1 MEATATNSRIK
12 SLHPLNMQLLF
23 WLFVVASIAGLAIE
37 TAFHAVVFGGYES
50 RPGLVWG
57 PFSPIYGTGAV
68 MLTIVAARFS
78 DLSTPAMFL
87 VSALIGS
94 AVELATGWLMEILFG
109 AVAWDYSH
117 LPGSFGRSLNP
128 GFTLLWG
135 ALGLAWTHCAMPLI
149 YRISQRVDWKST
161 AVRILSAVGT
171 AFMAFNIAVTLQV
184 LARES
189 ARADDLPPANS
200 IERCIDERFPSSWVQ
215 KRFENM
221 SINGLRSR

>member
-1 MEATATNSRIK
+1 MPSTCSFCSGCSSSPPSQGSQSRRLFTPSSSGATKAVR
-12 SLHPLNMQLLF
+12 
-23 WLFVVASIAGLAIE
+23 ASCGDR
-37 TAFHAVVFGGYES
+37 S
-50 RPGLVWG
+50 P
-57 PFSPIYGTGAV
+57 PIYGTGAV

-117 LPGSFGRSLNP
+117 LPGSFGRSLNL

-171 AFMAFNIAVTLQV
+171 AFMVFNIAVTLQV

-200 IERCIDERFPSSWVQ
+200 IERCIDEHFPSSWVQ

>member
-1 MEATATNSRIK
+1 
-12 SLHPLNMQLLF
+12 
-23 WLFVVASIAGLAIE
+23 
-37 TAFHAVVFGGYES
+37 
-50 RPGLVWG
+50 
-57 PFSPIYGTGAV
+57 

-117 LPGSFGRSLNP
+117 LRQLRQKPEPGVHPFVGRSRARLD
-128 GFTLLWG
+128 
-135 ALGLAWTHCAMPLI
+135 ALRHASDLPHLVESGLE
-149 YRISQRVDWKST
+149 ST

-171 AFMAFNIAVTLQV
+171 AFMVFNIAVTLQV

-200 IERCIDERFPSSWVQ
+200 IERCIDEHFPSSWVQ

>member
-37 TAFHAVVFGGYES
+37 TAFHAVVFGGNES

-171 AFMAFNIAVTLQV
+171 AFMVFNIAVTLQV

-200 IERCIDERFPSSWVQ
+200 IERCIDEHFPSSWVQ
-215 KRFENM
+215 KRFENI

>member
-1 MEATATNSRIK
+1 
-12 SLHPLNMQLLF
+12 
-23 WLFVVASIAGLAIE
+23 
-37 TAFHAVVFGGYES
+37 
-50 RPGLVWG
+50 
-57 PFSPIYGTGAV
+57 

-87 VSALIGS
+87 VSALLGS

-117 LPGSFGRSLNP
+117 LPGSFGRSLNL

-171 AFMAFNIAVTLQV
+171 AFMVFNIAVTLQV

-200 IERCIDERFPSSWVQ
+200 IERCIDEHFPSSWVQ

>member
-1 MEATATNSRIK
+1 
-12 SLHPLNMQLLF
+12 
-23 WLFVVASIAGLAIE
+23 
-37 TAFHAVVFGGYES
+37 
-50 RPGLVWG
+50 
-57 PFSPIYGTGAV
+57 

-117 LPGSFGRSLNP
+117 LPGSFGRSLNL

-149 YRISQRVDWKST
+149 YRIS
-161 AVRILSAVGT
+161 
-171 AFMAFNIAVTLQV
+171 
-184 LARES
+184 
-189 ARADDLPPANS
+189 
-200 IERCIDERFPSSWVQ
+200 
-215 KRFENM
+215 
-221 SINGLRSR
+221 

>member
-37 TAFHAVVFGGYES
+37 TAFHAVVFGGNES

-94 AVELATGWLMEILFG
+94 AVEMATGWLMEILFG

-171 AFMAFNIAVTLQV
+171 AFMVFNIAVTLQV

-200 IERCIDERFPSSWVQ
+200 IERCIDEHFPSSWVQ

>member
-37 TAFHAVVFGGYES
+37 TAFHAVVFGGNES

-171 AFMAFNIAVTLQV
+171 AFMVFNIAVTLQV

-200 IERCIDERFPSSWVQ
+200 IERCIDEHFPSSWVQ

>member
-37 TAFHAVVFGGYES
+37 TAFHAVVFGGNES

-94 AVELATGWLMEILFG
+94 AVEMATGWLMEILFG

-171 AFMAFNIAVTLQV
+171 AFMVFNIAVTLQV

-200 IERCIDERFPSSWVQ
+200 IERCIDEHFPSSWVQ
-215 KRFENM
+215 KRFENI

>member
-37 TAFHAVVFGGYES
+37 TAFHAVVFGGNES

-149 YRISQRVDWKST
+149 YRIS
-161 AVRILSAVGT
+161 
-171 AFMAFNIAVTLQV
+171 
-184 LARES
+184 
-189 ARADDLPPANS
+189 
-200 IERCIDERFPSSWVQ
+200 
-215 KRFENM
+215 
-221 SINGLRSR
+221 